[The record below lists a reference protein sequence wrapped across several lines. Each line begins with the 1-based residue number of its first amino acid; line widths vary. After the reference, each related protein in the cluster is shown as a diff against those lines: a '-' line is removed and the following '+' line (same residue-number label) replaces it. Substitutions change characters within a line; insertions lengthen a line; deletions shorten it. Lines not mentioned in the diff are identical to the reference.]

1 MELLE
6 NFLRMRCRGSG
17 SVLLLKLFFRT
28 MIVKHN
34 AFERERIGES
44 LIRLSFVEIQFP
56 FFVLITTSGAGLG
69 EEQHVP
75 SDLIFF
81 LMA

>member
-1 MELLE
+1 M
-6 NFLRMRCRGSG
+6 G
-17 SVLLLKLFFRT
+17 VLTLLK
-28 MIVKHN
+28 VKT
-34 AFERERIGES
+34 RRV
-44 LIRLSFVEIQFP
+44 SFVEIQFP